1 MRFYNKQ
8 HKFYCGIDLH
18 ARKMYVCIIDQQGK
32 TRVHQNLKTDPELL
46 FDIIFPFLEDLVI
59 CVECMFSWYWVADLC
74 AEHKIPFVL
83 GHALYMKA
91 IHGGK
96 TKNDKIDSYK
106 IAKLLRGGTL
116 PMAYP
121 YPAKMRATR
130 DLLRRRTYM
139 VRQCGLLLAHIQNT
153 NTQYNLPAFN
163 KKISR
168 KYNRSGVSERF
179 TDPSVKASVD
189 ADLSMIDA
197 FNRLIKQLE
206 WQIEKSARQHNYHDL
221 YLLRSIPGVGQILA
235 LVILYEIQDIKR
247 FGSVQ
252 NFSSYARLIRPEKES
267 DGKWAGNSNKKIGNA
282 HLKWAIK
289 EAAMLF
295 LRESDQAKQCVDRL
309 TRKHN
314 KGKALGIFTHKLGRA
329 IYFMLKNKKAF
340 DMNQFFSH

>member
-18 ARKMYVCIIDQQGK
+18 ARKMYVCIIDQKGK
-32 TRVHQNLKTDPELL
+32 TKVHQNMKTDPEIL
-46 FDIIFPFLEDLVI
+46 FDVIFPFLEDIVI
-59 CVECMFSWYWVADLC
+59 CVECMFSWYWIADFC
-74 AEHKIPFVL
+74 TEHKIAFVL

-106 IAKLLRGGTL
+106 IAKLLRGGNL
-116 PMAYP
+116 PLAYP

-168 KYNRSGVSERF
+168 KYNHQEVSDRF
-179 TDPSVKASVD
+179 EDPAVKASVD
-189 ADLSMIDA
+189 ADLAMIDA
-197 FNRLIKQLE
+197 FNTLIKKLE
-206 WQIEKSARQHNYHDL
+206 WQIEKAARQHNYHDL
-221 YLLRSIPGVGQILA
+221 YLLRSIPGVGQVLA
-235 LVILYEIQDIKR
+235 LVMLYEIDTIKR
-247 FGSVQ
+247 FPTVQ
-252 NFSSYARLIRPEKES
+252 DFSSYCRLIRPEKES
-267 DGKWAGNSNKKIGNA
+267 DGKWAGKSNKKIGNA
-282 HLKWAIK
+282 HLKWAIR

-295 LRESDQAKQCVDRL
+295 LRESDRAKRFVDHL
-309 TRKHN
+309 EKKGE

-340 DMNQFFSH
+340 DMNLFFSQ